1 MIELVEYLVSSLVP
15 DGDYTVE
22 QRDANNANDI
32 VITIAKKDIGKIIG
46 KQGRIA
52 KAIRT
57 LVKSASSK
65 SNVRYN
71 VVIEEKMKSELTI
84 GKVLK
89 PRGLKGEIK
98 IEIYSSDS
106 ARFSRLKKSKSTRLN
121 TTSNTS
127 RPKGTWDISRFW
139 A

>member
-22 QRDANNANDI
+22 QRDGNNANDI
-32 VITIAKKDIGKIIG
+32 VVTIAKKDIGKIIG

-71 VVIEEKMKSELTI
+71 VVIEEKD
-84 GKVLK
+84 
-89 PRGLKGEIK
+89 EI
-98 IEIYSSDS
+98 
-106 ARFSRLKKSKSTRLN
+106 
-121 TTSNTS
+121 
-127 RPKGTWDISRFW
+127 
-139 A
+139 

>member
-22 QRDANNANDI
+22 QRDGNNANDI

-57 LVKSASSK
+57 LVKSASAK

-71 VVIEEKMKSELTI
+71 VVIEEKD
-84 GKVLK
+84 
-89 PRGLKGEIK
+89 EI
-98 IEIYSSDS
+98 
-106 ARFSRLKKSKSTRLN
+106 
-121 TTSNTS
+121 
-127 RPKGTWDISRFW
+127 
-139 A
+139 

>member
-1 MIELVEYLVSSLVP
+1 MMELVEYLVSSLVP

-22 QRDANNANDI
+22 QRDGNNANDI

-71 VVIEEKMKSELTI
+71 VVIEEKD
-84 GKVLK
+84 
-89 PRGLKGEIK
+89 EI
-98 IEIYSSDS
+98 
-106 ARFSRLKKSKSTRLN
+106 
-121 TTSNTS
+121 
-127 RPKGTWDISRFW
+127 
-139 A
+139 

>member
-22 QRDANNANDI
+22 MRDGVNANDI
-32 VITIAKKDIGKIIG
+32 VVTIAKKDIGKVIG

-71 VVIEEKMKSELTI
+71 VVIEEKD
-84 GKVLK
+84 
-89 PRGLKGEIK
+89 EI
-98 IEIYSSDS
+98 
-106 ARFSRLKKSKSTRLN
+106 
-121 TTSNTS
+121 
-127 RPKGTWDISRFW
+127 
-139 A
+139 

>member
-1 MIELVEYLVSSLVP
+1 MIELVEYLVSSLVS

-71 VVIEEKMKSELTI
+71 VVIEEKD
-84 GKVLK
+84 
-89 PRGLKGEIK
+89 EI
-98 IEIYSSDS
+98 
-106 ARFSRLKKSKSTRLN
+106 
-121 TTSNTS
+121 
-127 RPKGTWDISRFW
+127 
-139 A
+139 

>member
-22 QRDANNANDI
+22 QRDGNNANDI

-57 LVKSASSK
+57 LVKSASSR

-71 VVIEEKMKSELTI
+71 VVIEEKD
-84 GKVLK
+84 
-89 PRGLKGEIK
+89 EI
-98 IEIYSSDS
+98 
-106 ARFSRLKKSKSTRLN
+106 
-121 TTSNTS
+121 
-127 RPKGTWDISRFW
+127 
-139 A
+139 